1 MDTEL
6 DLITIGRVSVD
17 LYGQQIGTR
26 LEDVSTFVKAVGGC
40 PANIAIGAARLG
52 LKAALISLVGNEAMG
67 RFVTEQ
73 LAREGV
79 ETRAV
84 RTHPQRL
91 TSLVLL
97 SVRDQESFPLIFYR
111 ENCADSALCEDDID
125 EAFVACAR
133 AVLVTG
139 THFSIPEAA
148 KAQRKAIAIA
158 RANGRKVVL
167 DIDYRPNL
175 WGIGGHDSGE
185 SRYAPSA
192 EVTRVLSSVLPCCD
206 LIVGTEE
213 ELHIAAGTQETLDA
227 IRRIRALSDA
237 VIVCKRGPQG
247 CVVFEGRIPDRLE
260 QGLVAAASAVSVY
273 NVLGAGDA
281 FLAGFLRGYLRG
293 EGHEMS
299 ASFANACG
307 AIAVSRLLCS
317 AEFPTLTELHHYL
330 ANGSPHRALRQDEWL
345 NHLHW
350 VTTRQSGP
358 TGLFVLAIDQ
368 RARLEARAEHTPAP
382 TRRLSQFNL
391 LAVQAAERVAAGRD
405 GFGILLEGSPAAA
418 EVEGAAPGL
427 EPAAPVLR
435 GAATR
440 TLWLARSVE
449 LTDSRPL
456 EFHLGPSVATQLNE
470 WPVNVTAKCR
480 CFYHPD
486 DAVALRVAQEREL
499 LRLVAACRAQRRELL
514 LEIIVAGDGELPSED
529 TVARALSRLYEKKVR
544 ADWWLLRPQPSTAAW
559 NACANVIARQDP
571 YCRGVLLSGL
581 ADSLDDLS
589 RSLQLA
595 AAHRVVRGFV
605 VGRTIFA
612 GMAQAW
618 LSGRTSDEDAT
629 EQMAE
634 RIRAVVDS
642 WSSASDPRSDRPAGS
657 LV

>member
-26 LEDVSTFVKAVGGC
+26 LEEVSTFIKAVGGS
-40 PANIAIGAARLG
+40 PANVAIGAARLG
-52 LKAALISLVGNEAMG
+52 LKAALISRVGNEPMG
-67 RFVTEQ
+67 RFVIEQ

-79 ETRAV
+79 EARWV

-125 EAFVACAR
+125 EAFVICAR

-139 THFSIPEAA
+139 THFSIPDAA
-148 KAQRKAIAIA
+148 KAQCKAIAIA

-192 EVTRVLSSVLPCCD
+192 EVTKVLASVLPCCD

-213 ELHIAAGTQETLDA
+213 ELHIAGGTEETLEA
-227 IRRIRALSDA
+227 IQRIRALSDG
-237 VIVCKRGPQG
+237 VIVCKRGPKG
-247 CVVFEGRIPDRLE
+247 CVVFPGRIPGRLE
-260 QGLVAAASAVSVY
+260 EGLVAAGMAVSVY

-281 FLAGFLRGYLRG
+281 FLAGFLRGYLNG
-293 EGHEMS
+293 ESHETS
-299 ASFANACG
+299 ARFANACG

-317 AEFPTLTELHHYL
+317 PEFPTLTELNHYL
-330 ANGSPHRALRQDEWL
+330 AKGSAHQALRQDDWL

-350 VTTRQSGP
+350 VTTRQRGP
-358 TGLFVLAIDQ
+358 SEPFVLAIDF
-368 RARLEARAEHTPAP
+368 RAQLEAMAERLAVPA
-382 TRRLSQFNL
+382 RRISQLHL
-391 LAVQAAERVAAGRD
+391 LAVEAAGRVARARD
-405 GFGILLEGSPAAA
+405 GFALLLEGTYT
-418 EVEGAAPGL
+418 GTNLKHAAPDSK
-427 EPAAPVLR
+427 PAAPK
-435 GAATR
+435 

-449 LTDSRPL
+449 LMGSRPL
-456 EFHLGPSVATQLNE
+456 EFRAGPSLATWLNE
-470 WPVNVTAKCR
+470 WAVNVTVKCR

-486 DAVALRVAQEREL
+486 DAVTLRDAQEREL
-499 LRLVAACRAQRRELL
+499 LRLAATCRAQRRELL
-514 LEIIVAGDGELPSED
+514 LEIIVGEDGELMSED
-529 TVARALSRLYEKKVR
+529 TVARALSRLYQIKVR
-544 ADWWLLRPQPSTAAW
+544 PDWWLLQAQPSVAAW
-559 NACANVIARQDP
+559 NACAHVIATQDP
-571 YCRGVLLSGL
+571 YCRGILALGL
-581 ADSLDDLS
+581 ADSLDDVS
-589 RSLQLA
+589 RALRLA
-595 AAHRVVRGFV
+595 AAHSIVRGFA

-612 GMAQAW
+612 GSAEAW
-618 LSGRTSDEDAT
+618 LSGRISDEAAT

-634 RIRAVVDS
+634 RFRAIVEL
-642 WSSASDPRSDRPAGS
+642 WSLVHDPRLDGLEGKLA
-657 LV
+657 